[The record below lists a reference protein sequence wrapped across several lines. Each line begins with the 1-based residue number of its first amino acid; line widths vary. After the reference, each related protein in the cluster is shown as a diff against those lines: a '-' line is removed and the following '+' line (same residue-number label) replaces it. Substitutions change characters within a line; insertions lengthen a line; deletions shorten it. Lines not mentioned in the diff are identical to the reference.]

1 MPLPPALARFNR
13 IVTNRLLLPL
23 AAILPNFGVI
33 VHRGRVSGEEYLT
46 LVNWWRDDETAIV
59 ALTYGTDVDWLKNLR
74 AAGGGTI
81 RNRRK
86 SYRVGAP
93 EVIGEEGM
101 RRMSV
106 VVRFVLNT
114 IHVDRFAVMPLLR
127 PDRPT

>member
-1 MPLPPALARFNR
+1 MPLPRALARFNR
-13 IVTNRLLLPL
+13 VVTNRILHPL
-23 AAILPNFGVI
+23 TAILPNFGVI

-46 LVNWWRDDETAIV
+46 LVNWWRDEETAIV
-59 ALTYGTDVDWLKNLR
+59 ALTYGSDVDWLKNLR

-81 RNRRK
+81 RNRGR

-101 RRMSV
+101 RRMPA
-106 VVRFVLNT
+106 VVRFVLAT
-114 IHVDRFAVMPLLR
+114 IDVDRFAVMPLVS